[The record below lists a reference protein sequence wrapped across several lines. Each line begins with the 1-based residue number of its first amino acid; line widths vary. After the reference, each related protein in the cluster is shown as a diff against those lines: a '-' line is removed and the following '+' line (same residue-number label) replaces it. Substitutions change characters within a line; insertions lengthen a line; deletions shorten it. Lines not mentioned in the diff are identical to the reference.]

1 MATLWFV
8 LLTFMLCM
16 YAILDGFDLGVGTL
30 HLILAKTD
38 DERRSVLSTIAPVWD
53 GNEVWLIAAGGTMF
67 FAFPVLYASSFSGFY
82 LPLVIVLWLLMLRGL
97 GIEFRHQVH
106 HAMWRSFWDSVFS
119 MSSLLLTIVLGAA
132 LGNVVRGVPLGKDGY
147 FFEPLW
153 TTFTVVPEAGIL
165 DWFTLLMGGVA
176 CSTLAVHG
184 ACFLA
189 MKTGGELHERA
200 RALAARLWWAE
211 LLTSLGALLAVSA
224 IRPAIW
230 ENYSYSP
237 WGFIFP
243 LGGAIGLA
251 GTYLCNRLNKNRG
264 AFLSS
269 SLFILSMLASTAFGL
284 YPAVLPST
292 LDPEATLTIY
302 NAAAH
307 SSALSIGLT
316 WWVAGMVAVAGYFV
330 YIYRS
335 FRGKVTVDG
344 GDSRY

>member
-1 MATLWFV
+1 METLWFV
-8 LLTFMLCM
+8 LLSFMLCM

-30 HLILAKTD
+30 QLILAKKD
-38 DERRSVLSTIAPVWD
+38 DERRLVLNAIAPVWD

-82 LPLVIVLWLLMLRGL
+82 LPLMIVLWLLMLRGL

-119 MSSLLLTIVLGAA
+119 VSSLLLTIVLGAA
-132 LGNVVRGVPLGKDGY
+132 LGNVVRGVPVGKDGY
-147 FFEPLW
+147 FFEPRW
-153 TTFTVVPEAGIL
+153 TTFTVVPQ
-165 DWFTLLMGGVA
+165 
-176 CSTLAVHG
+176 

-189 MKTGGELHERA
+189 MKTGGELQERA
-200 RALAARLWWAE
+200 QLLAARLWWAV

-230 ENYSYSP
+230 QNYSRSP

-243 LGGAIGLA
+243 LGGVIGLA
-251 GTYLCNRLNKNRG
+251 GTFICIRLKKDRG
-264 AFLSS
+264 GFLFS

-284 YPAVLPST
+284 YPAVLPSA
-292 LDPEATLTIY
+292 LDPDATLTIY
-302 NAAAH
+302 NSAAH
-307 SSALSIGLT
+307 ASALSIGLT
-316 WWVAGMVAVAGYFV
+316 WWIVGMVAVAGYFV

-335 FRGKVTVDG
+335 FRGKVTPDG
-344 GDSRY
+344 GNSGY